1 VGPVTF
7 KTIMET
13 RFMKMGQCIQCTK
26 DTADRDKIQKYL
38 DDYYKETG
46 EAGWWGGCYYTFEFV
61 WWLIKH
67 KEKK

>member
-1 VGPVTF
+1 
-7 KTIMET
+7 
-13 RFMKMGQCIQCTK
+13 MKMGQCIQCTK